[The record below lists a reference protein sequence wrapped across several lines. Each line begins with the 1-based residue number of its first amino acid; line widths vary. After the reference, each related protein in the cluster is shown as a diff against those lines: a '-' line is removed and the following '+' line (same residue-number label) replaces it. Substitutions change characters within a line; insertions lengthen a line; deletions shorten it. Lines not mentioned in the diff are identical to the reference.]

1 MTYSFIMNLPARRQT
16 YLLFFREAHDS
27 HGLHGLGEDVLVLL
41 ARNGNVAVGEEAVV
55 IEAL

>member
-1 MTYSFIMNLPARRQT
+1 MIER
-16 YLLFFREAHDS
+16 HDV
-27 HGLHGLGEDVLVLL
+27 HGLHGLLEVVLVLL